1 MINLGKEMAWITFRD
16 DEFEIKW
23 YPVLCP
29 ITKKHLEWDN
39 ITTMQYCRNHF
50 NNDDNWIYFGIAPT
64 SQMIQRHSVRDNM

>member
-1 MINLGKEMAWITFRD
+1 MAWITFRD

-29 ITKKHLEWDN
+29 ITKKHLEWDS

-64 SQMIQRHSVRDNM
+64 SQMIHHGM

>member
-29 ITKKHLEWDN
+29 ITKKHLEWDS

-50 NNDDNWIYFGIAPT
+50 NNDDNWIYFGI
-64 SQMIQRHSVRDNM
+64 SH